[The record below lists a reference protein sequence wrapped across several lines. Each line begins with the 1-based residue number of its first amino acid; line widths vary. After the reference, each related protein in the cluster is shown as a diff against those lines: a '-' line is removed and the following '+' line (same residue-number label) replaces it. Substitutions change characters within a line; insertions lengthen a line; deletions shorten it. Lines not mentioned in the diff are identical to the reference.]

1 MAELGLTYSQKKTGK
16 EKKKKKETKIFTCLS
31 GDSKSR
37 LISTSFLKKSLLRC
51 GATTL
56 DNEKKFVCL
65 SLLVCFL
72 ILFLIGRERLVWVV
86 SRDFHN

>member
-16 EKKKKKETKIFTCLS
+16 EKKKKKTKIFTCLS

-37 LISTSFLKKSLLRC
+37 LVSTSFLKKSLLRC